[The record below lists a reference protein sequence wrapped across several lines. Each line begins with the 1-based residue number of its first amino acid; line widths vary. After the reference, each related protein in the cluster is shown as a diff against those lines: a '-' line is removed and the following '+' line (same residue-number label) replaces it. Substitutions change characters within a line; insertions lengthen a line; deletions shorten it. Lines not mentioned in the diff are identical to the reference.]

1 MYNFMMSPCESSRKL
16 GFSYVT
22 LSVKSALVHL
32 RPSHRDPIPSLE
44 HLLHLL
50 RSDADPTRGPTSA
63 YRVDSAGAR
72 RFRFPHGLKGTDYK
86 NALFYPGFPLMNV
99 E

>member
-1 MYNFMMSPCESSRKL
+1 MYNCMMSPCESSRKL
-16 GFSYVT
+16 GFSYVS

-32 RPSHRDPIPSLE
+32 RPSHRFVIMRDPIPSLE
-44 HLLHLL
+44 HLLHRL

-86 NALFYPGFPLMNV
+86 NAFIF
-99 E
+99 